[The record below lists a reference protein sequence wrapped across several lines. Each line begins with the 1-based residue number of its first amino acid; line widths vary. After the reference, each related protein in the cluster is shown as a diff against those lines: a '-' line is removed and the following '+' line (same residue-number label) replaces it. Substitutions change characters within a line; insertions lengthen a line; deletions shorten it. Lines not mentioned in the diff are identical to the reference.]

1 MKPYVIPFS
10 ISVTTTREADLGEI
24 MADLSDFLCYECSSA
39 FQVQE
44 KQHPRTWEFIL
55 TTIYPYKVNLQSDPW
70 LAQPKC
76 ENWKTSKSILT
87 SVRIE
92 KQV

>member
-1 MKPYVIPFS
+1 MKPYAIAVS
-10 ISVTTTREADLGEI
+10 ISVTTQEADLSEI
-24 MADLSDFLCYECSSA
+24 KADLRDFLGYECSRA
-39 FQVQE
+39 FKVQE

-55 TTIYPYKVNLQSDPW
+55 TTIYSHKVNIQSDPW
-70 LAQPKC
+70 LARPKC
-76 ENWKTSKSILT
+76 ENWKTSIPILT